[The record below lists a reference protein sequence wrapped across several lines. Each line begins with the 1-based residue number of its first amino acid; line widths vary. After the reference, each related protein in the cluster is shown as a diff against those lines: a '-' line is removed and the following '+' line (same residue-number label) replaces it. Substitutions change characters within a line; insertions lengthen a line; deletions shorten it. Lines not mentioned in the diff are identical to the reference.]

1 MCSVQD
7 VEEQVRCHAEV
18 DQEVN
23 VQPDGV
29 CGYESLLANDRT
41 NEATRARNKS
51 VIRAKVRLSLGVPD
65 Y

>member
-7 VEEQVRCHAEV
+7 VEEQVRRHAEV

-29 CGYESLLANDRT
+29 CGYEGLLANDCT
-41 NEATRARNKS
+41 NEATRARNRS
-51 VIRAKVRLSLGVPD
+51 VIGEKVRLSLSVPD